1 MAEILGIVAGAT
13 QLLDLSAR
21 LVLASSHL
29 YTNLKNVPEEIEA
42 LKKNTQDFHD
52 LLWMISGDLDG
63 PLNSHPN
70 SLHVTH
76 RIVSIFNDAMQES
89 EQLAILLERL
99 SIKSS
104 SSVKRLWS
112 SVAGLKEK
120 TEIADRGRR
129 IESLKSSI
137 QMWYHH
143 QSIMRLRTVER
154 QLSIIAHSQLATQ
167 SNLSLL
173 TQQVF

>member
-21 LVLASSHL
+21 LALASSQL

-42 LKKNTQDFHD
+42 LKKSTQDFYD

-76 RIVSIFNDAMQES
+76 RIVSIFNDAMRES
-89 EQLAILLERL
+89 EDLAILLEHL

-104 SSVKRLWS
+104 SSAKRLWS

-120 TEIADRGRR
+120 TEITDRGRR
-129 IESLKSSI
+129 IESLKTSI
-137 QMWYHH
+137 QMWYQH
-143 QSIMRLRTVER
+143 QSIMRLRAVER
-154 QLSIIAHSQLATQ
+154 QL
-167 SNLSLL
+167 
-173 TQQVF
+173 